1 MTEQQPEPEEP
12 DFERIVPEEQ
22 YEPTLQVGGT
32 VINAPLGSLTEE
44 EAAEAEAGEGPPPE
58 EDEEEEPEE

>member
-1 MTEQQPEPEEP
+1 MTTEQPEP

-32 VINAPLGSLTEE
+32 VINAPRGSLTEE
-44 EAAEAEAGEGPPPE
+44 EQAEAEAGEGPPPE
-58 EDEEEEPEE
+58 EEEPEE